1 MVVKAG
7 LMRGQMIDNFNRTI
21 DYLRVSLT
29 ENCNFN
35 CIYCKP
41 DPIHKPLD
49 REDLIRFINIFA
61 NLGIEKIRFSGGEPL
76 VRKDIVQIIKETK
89 KINSIKSISIT
100 TNGYL
105 LEENLVD
112 LVNAGLTS
120 VNISIDATS
129 EELFKTITNHKRVD
143 VVIASIKKAIDLGLE
158 VKLNAVLLKKYWIQ
172 QVDQLYQLAKENGV
186 PLRFI
191 ELMPIGIAKNIEG
204 VSSDLVIPYLEKKYK
219 KAESSFIKGNGPAR
233 YLNIDGVDLGFIDA
247 LSHNFCSSCNRLRLL
262 STGEVKLCL
271 YQEPSLD
278 LRKIMKFNDAEISA
292 LLKKIIKDKNEHHN
306 LNDKAMELSMASI
319 GG

>member
-1 MVVKAG
+1 
-7 LMRGQMIDNFNRTI
+7 MIDNFNRTI

-41 DPIHKPLD
+41 YPIHKPLD
-49 REDLIRFINIFA
+49 RVVLIRFINIFA
-61 NLGIEKIRFSGGEPL
+61 NLGIKKIRFSGGEPL

-89 KINSIKSISIT
+89 KINSITSISIT

-105 LEENLVD
+105 LGEKIVD

-129 EELFKTITNHKRVD
+129 EELFQAITNHKRVD
-143 VVIASIKKAIDLGLE
+143 VVIDSIKKAIDLGLE

-191 ELMPIGIAKNIEG
+191 ELMPIGIATKIQG
-204 VSSDLVIPYLEKKYK
+204 LSSDLVIPYLEKKYK
-219 KAESSFIKGNGPAR
+219 KAELSFIKGNGPAR

-271 YQEPSLD
+271 YQEPSLN
-278 LRKIMKFNDAEISA
+278 LRKIMKLNDAEISA
-292 LLKKIIKDKNEHHN
+292 LLKIIIKDKNEHHN